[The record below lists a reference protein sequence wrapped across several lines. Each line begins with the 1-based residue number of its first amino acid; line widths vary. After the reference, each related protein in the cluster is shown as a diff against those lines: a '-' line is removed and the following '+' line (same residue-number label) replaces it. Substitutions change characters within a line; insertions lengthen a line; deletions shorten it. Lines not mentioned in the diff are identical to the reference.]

1 MIFMIDSVLEAALIG
16 GYISILGGSFNIV
29 EIRHNNNHILYVV
42 TSSNDDLSVFESS
55 VPTGWILRLKFNSL
69 LGHNVIHIS

>member
-29 EIRHNNNHILYVV
+29 EIRYNNNHILYVV
-42 TSSNDDLSVFESS
+42 TSSNDDLSVCESIIQY
-55 VPTGWILRLKFNSL
+55 TYTIYY
-69 LGHNVIHIS
+69 

>member
-42 TSSNDDLSVFESS
+42 TSSNDDLSVCEIIIQY
-55 VPTGWILRLKFNSL
+55 TYTIYY
-69 LGHNVIHIS
+69 